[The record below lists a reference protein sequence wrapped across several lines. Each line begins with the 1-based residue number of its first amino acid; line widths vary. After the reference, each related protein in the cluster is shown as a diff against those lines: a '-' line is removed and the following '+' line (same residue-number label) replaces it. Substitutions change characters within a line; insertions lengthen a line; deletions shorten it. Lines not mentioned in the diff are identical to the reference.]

1 MCDMQGVNN
10 NQNMNEP
17 KIYINKYL
25 ITPDMYA
32 LPMAEVFRRVS
43 IYSKGYVEPVDESE
57 ATCVSYE
64 SFRKLIR
71 YLKRMEKLYR
81 SNLSVEIEY
90 FEGTW
95 YCFRKQRHPQ

>member
-1 MCDMQGVNN
+1 MNN
-10 NQNMNEP
+10 AQDTNEP
-17 KIYINKYL
+17 KTYINGYL

-32 LPMAEVFRRVS
+32 LPMAEAFRRVG
-43 IYSKGYVEPVDESE
+43 IYSKGYVEPADESK
-57 ATCVSYE
+57 ATCVSFG

-90 FEGTW
+90 FGGMW
-95 YCFRKQRHPQ
+95 YCFRKQPHPQ

>member
-1 MCDMQGVNN
+1 MDNN
-10 NQNMNEP
+10 KSSNKP
-17 KIYINKYL
+17 KIYINRYL

-32 LPMAEVFRRVS
+32 LPMAEVFRRVG
-43 IYSKGYVEPVDESE
+43 IYSKGYVEPADESK
-57 ATCVSYE
+57 ATCVSFE

-90 FEGTW
+90 FGGTW
-95 YCFRKQRHPQ
+95 YCFRKQPRPQ